1 MTNTLWSKWG
11 YEDKDLSDIPN
22 AVGGYRCPNCGRLY
36 NMESL
41 YNVNGIEYPQ
51 YYNEYL
57 GMRYIAVLNVRLY
70 FNSEAVVFKLINLVY
85 ENEYK

>member
-22 AVGGYRCPNCGRLY
+22 AVDGYRCPNCGTPY
-36 NMESL
+36 MDVDL

-57 GMRYIAVLNVRLY
+57 SSDII
-70 FNSEAVVFKLINLVY
+70 LIFIKNNIIY
-85 ENEYK
+85 